1 MSIAVTLFA
10 EATSNQTTL
19 VLAQEMP
26 AEVAEP
32 LMQQLRW
39 LMWFTL
45 VACVVAIV
53 LAGGRLG
60 WAYRRG
66 DLAEVGAAVPVALG
80 CGIAISVAASIAL
93 SVT

>member
-1 MSIAVTLFA
+1 MSIAIALVA
-10 EATSNQTTL
+10 ASSNPTTHL
-19 VLAQEMP
+19 LAQEMP
-26 AEVAEP
+26 AEVTEP

-45 VACVVAIV
+45 LACVVAIV

-60 WAYRRG
+60 WAYKRG
-66 DLAEVGAAVPVALG
+66 ELAEVGVAVPVALG
-80 CGIAISVAASIAL
+80 CGITISVAASIAL